1 MCSYKC
7 HDIFYILV
15 AHVSCWEKLQP
26 IDGSMKES
34 KILITNDDGIE
45 SPGLKGAVEADLDL
59 GTVTVV
65 ALVISKREQVEV

>member
-1 MCSYKC
+1 
-7 HDIFYILV
+7 
-15 AHVSCWEKLQP
+15 
-26 IDGSMKES
+26 MKES